1 MKSLHL
7 RSFREFAGVFL
18 LVGVLALPFF
28 GFAKDDKIYV
38 DDDASGKEDGSSSHP
53 FDTISEALD
62 EADSDT
68 EVIVRPGT
76 YKENITLPKG
86 VVLTGADKDK
96 VTIKGDDDDEP
107 VVVMKHKTK
116 LRGVTVKGGK
126 VGVVV
131 KEDSRAEVS
140 DSSIEDNRREGII
153 VKKAPRNSDHKMSIV
168 DTEVKDNGRA
178 GIYSEK
184 RKLVIIE
191 SEIKDNDGDGVNL
204 ARGVEAYF
212 DNNSISK
219 NNKSG
224 LSFVLDDSS
233 VFVASKNTFRENKRE
248 GIEINAFGS
257 VGFVTIK
264 KSRISEN
271 HHYGIAKL
279 QRSVAASKHWRHVV
293 IENNNNLFGNVKGNI
308 SPVISF

>member
-1 MKSLHL
+1 
-7 RSFREFAGVFL
+7 
-18 LVGVLALPFF
+18 
-28 GFAKDDKIYV
+28 
-38 DDDASGKEDGSSSHP
+38 
-53 FDTISEALD
+53 
-62 EADSDT
+62 
-68 EVIVRPGT
+68 
-76 YKENITLPKG
+76 
-86 VVLTGADKDK
+86 
-96 VTIKGDDDDEP
+96 
-107 VVVMKHKTK
+107 
-116 LRGVTVKGGK
+116 
-126 VGVVV
+126 
-131 KEDSRAEVS
+131 
-140 DSSIEDNRREGII
+140 
-153 VKKAPRNSDHKMSIV
+153 MSIV